1 VSVSLTTVALNNPK
15 EVDGTGQMSGT
26 NLEGLIWGAGIL
38 AIPMLLAVPLRLAWQ
53 IWVGVG
59 HEAAEYRTV
68 VRQIVDSGNQVASFR
83 QTLDDIARNLRLTP
97 AKQRLIEA
105 EMLHPLTLS
114 HFLLLP
120 SLLIL
125 PLSAVMALP
134 IVLLGFPM
142 LLFMEYLIIRRKVLV
157 WSLKSVERVMHW
169 QVIHIPKPHRRKEER
184 KRSLTEFA
192 QHIEHFN
199 YVPQAAF
206 LGLFAWLIVH
216 WVLDLDSWS
225 IELIYSSLLYMVLL
239 SVLSVL
245 NTAFESDLVFVDP
258 AKGRLVPVNQWL
270 EGVLNPLVGLGL
282 LFLLGRNLLEEARAT
297 DGNPVLFATF
307 VLMLLYGAAVVG
319 ISFRWGYAS
328 WRGGRVRS
336 TFEGQAIDELSP
348 LSYDLTRTKGRI
360 DFNVR
365 MAMDERLV
373 AFDKVNPQQ
382 LTFDDL
388 QSLPAAGNR
397 PKAPKNPLDD
407 A

>member
-1 VSVSLTTVALNNPK
+1 MSVSLTTVALNNPK

-38 AIPMLLAVPLRLAWQ
+38 AIPLLLAVPLRLAWQ

-270 EGVLNPLVGLGL
+270 EGVLNPIVGLGL

>member
-1 VSVSLTTVALNNPK
+1 MAA
-15 EVDGTGQMSGT
+15 T
-26 NLEGLIWGAGIL
+26 NFDELLWGAG
-38 AIPMLLAVPLRLAWQ
+38 LLALPLIMALPLRLAWQ

-68 VRQIVDSGNQVASFR
+68 VRQIVDSGNQVTSFR

-97 AKQRLIEA
+97 SKQRLIEA
-105 EMLHPLTLS
+105 ELLHPLTIS
-114 HFLLLP
+114 HFILLP

-142 LLFMEYLIIRRKVLV
+142 LLFMEYIIIRRKILV
-157 WSLKSVERVMHW
+157 WSLRSVERVMHW
-169 QVIHIPKPHRRKEER
+169 QVIHIPKPHRGKDER

-216 WVLDLDSWS
+216 WVLSLDSWTV
-225 IELIYSSLLYMVLL
+225 ELIYSSLLYMVLL

-270 EGVLNPLVGLGL
+270 EGVLNPIVGIGLV
-282 LFLLGRNLLEEARAT
+282 FLLGRNLLEEARAV

-307 VLMLLYGAAVVG
+307 VLMLLYGSAVVG
-319 ISFRWGYAS
+319 ISFRWGYS
-328 WRGGRVRS
+328 TWRGGAVRG
-336 TFEGQAIDELSP
+336 TFEIQAIEELNP
-348 LSYDLTRTKGRI
+348 LSYDLTRSKGRI

-365 MAMDERLV
+365 MAMDERLMT
-373 AFDKVNPQQ
+373 FDKVNPQQ

-388 QSLPAAGNR
+388 QSLPSAGKKKR
-397 PKAPKNPLDD
+397 APKNPLNDS
-407 A
+407 

>member
-1 VSVSLTTVALNNPK
+1 VSVSHTAGAFNTPK
-15 EVDGTGQMSGT
+15 EVDVAGHMSGT

-38 AIPMLLAVPLRLAWQ
+38 AIPLLLAVPLRLAWQ

-307 VLMLLYGAAVVG
+307 VLMLLYDAAVVG